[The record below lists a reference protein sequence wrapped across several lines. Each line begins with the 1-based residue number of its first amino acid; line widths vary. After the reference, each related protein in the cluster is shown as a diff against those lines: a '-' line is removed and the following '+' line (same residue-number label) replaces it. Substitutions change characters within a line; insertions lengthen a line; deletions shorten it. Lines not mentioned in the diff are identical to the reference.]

1 MFPLRYLDNDA
12 DFLDNPEYEASL
24 GSLEYDASVE
34 NYGYRDVRQSLTLTL
49 PNTGDYDIE
58 CLVKQDGYSVDIVDV
73 VPIVVTKTG
82 KTVSNS

>member
-1 MFPLRYLDNDA
+1 M
-12 DFLDNPEYEASL
+12 
-24 GSLEYDASVE
+24 E

-58 CLVKQDGYSVDIVDV
+58 CLVKQDGYSADIGDV

-82 KTVSNS
+82 KSVSNDMESTFELCRWGRSRMNKFLPQGWFEFGRLG